1 MKEVLEKHDKALYG
15 DSDKDGIL
23 TKVSSLLTVRIIV
36 YSFIGLVM
44 AAFVSGLVAL
54 VWKGAK

>member
-1 MKEVLEKHDKALYG
+1 MKEVLDKHDKAIYG

-23 TKVSSLLTVRIIV
+23 TKVSSLGTVRVIV
-36 YSFIGLVM
+36 YGFISLVM
-44 AAFVSGLVAL
+44 AGFVAGLVAL

>member
-1 MKEVLEKHDKALYG
+1 MKEVLEKHDKAIYG

-23 TKVSSLLTVRIIV
+23 TKVSSLLTVRVIV
-36 YSFIGLVM
+36 YGFISLVM
-44 AAFVSGLVAL
+44 TGFVAGLVAV